1 VLVFRE
7 RSTQPEQLDFAA
19 LPAEEVAASLSD
31 IRWVN
36 RNLGGLRSFRKAM
49 APLLCGPAAP
59 LQLLDAGCGSG
70 DVAADLVAWGGGR
83 IVATGLDLKPAH
95 LRQVP
100 KGVARVAGDVRR
112 LPFREA
118 AFDVVI
124 CSLFLHHFDGDAVA
138 EVLRGL
144 YAQARQALVVNDLR
158 RALVPWAFGRLVF
171 PWVFRSKVSIHD
183 GLLSIRRSF
192 TPAELRAAFA
202 AAGLDDA
209 EVEIRRVFPYRLV
222 AIARR
227 RAP

>member
-1 VLVFRE
+1 MLFFRE

-19 LPAEEVAASLSD
+19 LPADEVAASLSD

-36 RNLGGLRSFRKAM
+36 RNLGGLRSFRRAM
-49 APLLCGPAAP
+49 APLLRGSPAS
-59 LQLLDAGCGSG
+59 LRLLDAGCGSG

-83 IVATGLDLKPAH
+83 IAATGLDLKPAH

-100 KGVARVAGDVRR
+100 KCVATVAGDVRR
-112 LPFREA
+112 LPFREPS
-118 AFDVVI
+118 FDVVI

-158 RALVPWAFGRLVF
+158 RAVVPWAFGRMVF
-171 PWVFRSKVSIHD
+171 PLVFRSRVSIHD

-192 TPAELRAAFA
+192 TVAELRAAFA
-202 AAGLDDA
+202 AAGVRDVD
-209 EVEIRRVFPYRLV
+209 VEIRRVFPYRLV
-222 AIARR
+222 AVARK
-227 RAP
+227 AQ